1 MTDDQP
7 PIDGRSTPDRT
18 PIDGPS
24 KADTRP
30 AIGLS
35 KTGQLDGRSALARRA
50 KKLAR
55 AFEAELGGTLSDAQ
69 LVATRRAGEMAAIA
83 EETRS
88 RWLAGD
94 WKTTGTDVVRIDGAA
109 RRAILDL
116 GLPTSN
122 VRPAETLEQYLERTA
137 DPDPDDDQADD
148 EIGDDL
154 ADEEMP

>member
-1 MTDDQP
+1 MTPDQP
-7 PIDGRSTPDRT
+7 PIDVRSTPDRA
-18 PIDGPS
+18 PIDGRS
-24 KADTRP
+24 MADTRP

-35 KTGQLDGRSALARRA
+35 KTRQLDGRSRLARRA
-50 KKLAR
+50 RKLAG
-55 AFEAELGGTLSDAQ
+55 AFEAELGGNLSDAQ

-83 EETRS
+83 EETRA

-94 WKTTGTDVVRIDGAA
+94 WKTTGTDIVRIDGAA

-137 DPDPDDDQADD
+137 PDPDHDDDQVD
-148 EIGDDL
+148 G
-154 ADEEMP
+154 EMS